1 MSKTR
6 KLGKGLDALFGE
18 SGGDKETEMISLSII
33 VPNEW
38 QPRREF
44 EKNALQG
51 LADSIREHG
60 VVQPVIVR
68 PKGNTFELIAG
79 ERRLRAAQL
88 AGLSEIPAL
97 VRDYTDR
104 ETAEIALIENLQR
117 EDLNPLEEGLAY
129 RRMIGEYRF
138 TQEKMAELVG
148 KSRSYVTNMMRLLDL
163 CEEVKTMVMERKM
176 TAGQARPLLG
186 LDNAAEQIA
195 LARRIIKED
204 LSARRIEEILR
215 AGKEGKRPR
224 PVNKADAYI
233 HELEE
238 QLVMA
243 VGSRVRIKVGKGKN
257 SHRGTISIAF
267 KSDKEF
273 ERITRL
279 LKQGE

>member
-18 SGGDKETEMISLSII
+18 SGVDKETEMISLSII

-38 QPRREF
+38 QPRKEF

-97 VRDYTDR
+97 VRNYTDR

-163 CEEVKTMVMERKM
+163 CEEVKTMVMERKI

-186 LDNAAEQIA
+186 LDHAAEQIA

-273 ERITRL
+273 ERITKL

>member
-18 SGGDKETEMISLSII
+18 SGVDKETEMISLSII

-38 QPRREF
+38 QPRKEF

>member
-6 KLGKGLDALFGE
+6 KLGKGLEALFGE
-18 SGGDKETEMISLSII
+18 SSRDKEAEMISVSVI

-44 EKNALQG
+44 EEKALQG
-51 LADSIREHG
+51 LADSIKEHG

-68 PKGNTFELIAG
+68 PKDGTFELIAG

-97 VRDYTDR
+97 VRDYTDQ

-129 RRMIGEYRF
+129 KRMIGEYRF

-148 KSRSYVTNMMRLLDL
+148 KSRSYVTNMIRLLDL
-163 CEEVKTMVMERKM
+163 CDEVKNMVIERKI

-186 LDNAAEQIA
+186 LSNAAEQIA
-195 LARRIIKED
+195 LARRIVEED
-204 LSARRIEEILR
+204 LSARRVEEILR
-215 AGKEGKRPR
+215 TGKERKKTR
-224 PVNKADAYI
+224 PVNRADAYI
-233 HELEE
+233 RDLEE

-243 VGSRVRIKVGKGKN
+243 VGARVRIKVGKGKN

-267 KSDKEF
+267 KNDDEF
-273 ERITRL
+273 ERITKL

>member
-6 KLGKGLDALFGE
+6 KLGKGLEALFGE
-18 SGGDKETEMISLSII
+18 SSRDKEAEMISVSVI

-44 EKNALQG
+44 EEKALQG
-51 LADSIREHG
+51 LADSIKEHG

-68 PKGNTFELIAG
+68 PKDGTFELIAG

-97 VRDYTDR
+97 VRDYTDQ

-129 RRMIGEYRF
+129 KRMIGEYRF

-148 KSRSYVTNMMRLLDL
+148 KSRSYVTNMIRLLDL
-163 CEEVKTMVMERKM
+163 CDEVKNMVIERKI

-186 LDNAAEQIA
+186 LNNAAEQIA
-195 LARRIIKED
+195 LARRIVEED
-204 LSARRIEEILR
+204 LSARRVEEILR
-215 AGKEGKRPR
+215 AGKERKKPR
-224 PVNKADAYI
+224 PANRADAYI
-233 HELEE
+233 RDLEE

-243 VGSRVRIKVGKGKN
+243 VGARVRIKVGKGKN

-267 KSDKEF
+267 KNDGEF
-273 ERITRL
+273 ERITKL

>member
-6 KLGKGLDALFGE
+6 KLGKGLEALFGE
-18 SGGDKETEMISLSII
+18 SSRDKEAEMISVSVI

-44 EKNALQG
+44 EKKALQG
-51 LADSIREHG
+51 LADSIKEHG

-68 PKGNTFELIAG
+68 PKDGTFELIAG

-97 VRDYTDR
+97 VREYTDR

-129 RRMIGEYRF
+129 KRMIGEYRF

-148 KSRSYVTNMMRLLDL
+148 KSRSYVTNMIRLLDL
-163 CEEVKTMVMERKM
+163 CDEVKNMVIERKI

-186 LDNAAEQIA
+186 LSNAAEQIA
-195 LARRIIKED
+195 LARRIVEED
-204 LSARRIEEILR
+204 LSARRVEEILR
-215 AGKEGKRPR
+215 TGKERKKPR
-224 PVNKADAYI
+224 PVNRADAYI
-233 HELEE
+233 RDLEE

-243 VGSRVRIKVGKGKN
+243 VGAKVRIKVGKGKN

-267 KSDKEF
+267 KNDGEF
-273 ERITRL
+273 ERITKL

>member
-6 KLGKGLDALFGE
+6 KLGKGLEALFGE
-18 SGGDKETEMISLSII
+18 SSGDKEAEMISVSVI

-44 EKNALQG
+44 EEKALQG
-51 LADSIREHG
+51 LADSIKEHG

-68 PKGNTFELIAG
+68 PKDGTFELIAG

-97 VRDYTDR
+97 VREYTDR

-129 RRMIGEYRF
+129 KRMIGEYRF

-148 KSRSYVTNMMRLLDL
+148 KSRSYVTNMIRLLDL
-163 CEEVKTMVMERKM
+163 CDEVKNMVIERKI
-176 TAGQARPLLG
+176 TAG
-186 LDNAAEQIA
+186 QIA
-195 LARRIIKED
+195 LARRIVEED
-204 LSARRIEEILR
+204 LSARRVEEILR
-215 AGKEGKRPR
+215 IGKERKKPR
-224 PVNKADAYI
+224 PVNRADAYI
-233 HELEE
+233 RDLEE

-243 VGSRVRIKVGKGKN
+243 VGAKVRIKVGKGKN

-267 KSDKEF
+267 KNDGEF
-273 ERITRL
+273 ERITKL

>member
-6 KLGKGLDALFGE
+6 KLGKGLEALFGE
-18 SGGDKETEMISLSII
+18 SSRDKEAEMISVSVI

-44 EKNALQG
+44 EEKALQG
-51 LADSIREHG
+51 LADSIKEHG

-68 PKGNTFELIAG
+68 PKEGTFELIAG

-97 VRDYTDR
+97 VRDYTDQ

-129 RRMIGEYRF
+129 KRMIGEYRF

-148 KSRSYVTNMMRLLDL
+148 KSRSYVTNMIRLLDL
-163 CEEVKTMVMERKM
+163 CDEVKNMVIERKI

-186 LDNAAEQIA
+186 LNNAAEQIA
-195 LARRIIKED
+195 LARRIVEED
-204 LSARRIEEILR
+204 LSARRVEEILR
-215 AGKEGKRPR
+215 TGKERKKTR
-224 PVNKADAYI
+224 PVNRADAYI
-233 HELEE
+233 RDLEE

-243 VGSRVRIKVGKGKN
+243 VGAKVRIKVGKGKN

-267 KSDKEF
+267 KNDGEF
-273 ERITRL
+273 ERITKL

>member
-18 SGGDKETEMISLSII
+18 SSGDKETEMISLSII

>member
-6 KLGKGLDALFGE
+6 KLGKGLEALFGE
-18 SGGDKETEMISLSII
+18 SSRDKEAEMISVSVI

-44 EKNALQG
+44 EEKALQG
-51 LADSIREHG
+51 LAESIKEHG

-68 PKGNTFELIAG
+68 PKEGTFELIAG

-97 VRDYTDR
+97 VRDYTDQ

-129 RRMIGEYRF
+129 KRMIGEYRF

-148 KSRSYVTNMMRLLDL
+148 KSRSYVTNMIRLLDL
-163 CEEVKTMVMERKM
+163 CDEVKNMVIGRKI

-186 LDNAAEQIA
+186 LSNAAEQIA
-195 LARRIIKED
+195 LARRIVEED
-204 LSARRIEEILR
+204 LSARRVEEILR
-215 AGKEGKRPR
+215 TGKERKKSR
-224 PVNKADAYI
+224 PVNRADAYI
-233 HELEE
+233 RDLEE

-243 VGSRVRIKVGKGKN
+243 VGARVRIKVGKGKN

-267 KSDKEF
+267 KNDGEF
-273 ERITRL
+273 ERITKL

>member
-6 KLGKGLDALFGE
+6 KLGKGLEALFGE
-18 SGGDKETEMISLSII
+18 SSRDKEAEMISVSVI

-44 EKNALQG
+44 EEKALQG
-51 LADSIREHG
+51 LADSIKEHG

-68 PKGNTFELIAG
+68 PKDGTFELIAG

-97 VRDYTDR
+97 VRDYTDQ

-129 RRMIGEYRF
+129 KRMIGEYRF

-148 KSRSYVTNMMRLLDL
+148 KSRSYVTNMIRLLDL
-163 CEEVKTMVMERKM
+163 CDEVKNMVIERKI

-186 LDNAAEQIA
+186 LNNAAEQIA
-195 LARRIIKED
+195 LARRIVEED
-204 LSARRIEEILR
+204 LSARRVEEILR
-215 AGKEGKRPR
+215 AGKERKKPR
-224 PVNKADAYI
+224 PANRADAYI
-233 HELEE
+233 RDLEE

-243 VGSRVRIKVGKGKN
+243 VGARVRIKVGKGKN

-267 KSDKEF
+267 KNNGEF
-273 ERITRL
+273 ERITKL

>member
-6 KLGKGLDALFGE
+6 KLGKGLEALFGE
-18 SGGDKETEMISLSII
+18 SSRDKEAEMISVSVI

-44 EKNALQG
+44 EEKALQG
-51 LADSIREHG
+51 LADSIKEHG

-68 PKGNTFELIAG
+68 PKEGTFELIAG

-129 RRMIGEYRF
+129 KRMIGEYRF

-148 KSRSYVTNMMRLLDL
+148 KSRSYVTNMIRLLDL
-163 CEEVKTMVMERKM
+163 CDEVKNMVIERKI

-186 LDNAAEQIA
+186 LSNAAEQIA
-195 LARRIIKED
+195 LARRIVEED
-204 LSARRIEEILR
+204 LSARRVEEILR
-215 AGKEGKRPR
+215 TGKERKKPR
-224 PVNKADAYI
+224 PANRADAYI
-233 HELEE
+233 RDLEE

-243 VGSRVRIKVGKGKN
+243 VGARVRIKVGKGKN

-267 KSDKEF
+267 KNDGEF
-273 ERITRL
+273 ERITKL

>member
-6 KLGKGLDALFGE
+6 KLGKGLEALFGE
-18 SGGDKETEMISLSII
+18 SSRDKEAEMISVSVI

-44 EKNALQG
+44 EEKALQG
-51 LADSIREHG
+51 LADSIKEHG

-68 PKGNTFELIAG
+68 PKDGTFELIAG

-97 VRDYTDR
+97 VRDYTDQ

-129 RRMIGEYRF
+129 KRMIGEYRF

-148 KSRSYVTNMMRLLDL
+148 KSRSYVTNMIRLLDL
-163 CEEVKTMVMERKM
+163 CDEVKNMVIERKI

-186 LDNAAEQIA
+186 LSNAAEQIA
-195 LARRIIKED
+195 LARRIVEED
-204 LSARRIEEILR
+204 LSLIHISEPT
-215 AGKEGKRPR
+215 RP
-224 PVNKADAYI
+224 Y
-233 HELEE
+233 
-238 QLVMA
+238 
-243 VGSRVRIKVGKGKN
+243 
-257 SHRGTISIAF
+257 
-267 KSDKEF
+267 
-273 ERITRL
+273 
-279 LKQGE
+279 

>member
-51 LADSIREHG
+51 LAESIREHG

>member
-18 SGGDKETEMISLSII
+18 SGVDKETEMISLSII

-186 LDNAAEQIA
+186 LDHAAEQIA

-273 ERITRL
+273 ERITKL

>member
-6 KLGKGLDALFGE
+6 KLGKGLEALFGE
-18 SGGDKETEMISLSII
+18 SSRDKEAEMISVSII

-44 EKNALQG
+44 EEKSLQG
-51 LADSIREHG
+51 LADSIKEHG

-68 PKGNTFELIAG
+68 PKEGKFELIAG

-97 VRDYTDR
+97 VREYTDQ

-129 RRMIGEYRF
+129 KRMIGEYRF

-148 KSRSYVTNMMRLLDL
+148 KSRSYVTNMIRLLDL
-163 CEEVKTMVMERKM
+163 CDEVKNMVIERKI

-186 LDNAAEQIA
+186 LSNAAEQIA
-195 LARRIIKED
+195 LARRIVEED

-215 AGKEGKRPR
+215 TGKERKKTR
-224 PVNKADAYI
+224 PVNRADAYI
-233 HELEE
+233 RDLEE

-243 VGSRVRIKVGKGKN
+243 VGAKVRIKVGKGKN

-267 KSDKEF
+267 KNDGEF
-273 ERITRL
+273 ERITKL

>member
-6 KLGKGLDALFGE
+6 KLGKGLEALFGE
-18 SGGDKETEMISLSII
+18 SSRDKEAEMISVSVI

-44 EKNALQG
+44 EEKALQG
-51 LADSIREHG
+51 LADSIKEHG

-68 PKGNTFELIAG
+68 PKEGKFELIAG

-97 VRDYTDR
+97 VRDYTDQ

-129 RRMIGEYRF
+129 KRMIGEYRF

-148 KSRSYVTNMMRLLDL
+148 KSRSYVTNMIRLLDL
-163 CEEVKTMVMERKM
+163 CDEVKNMVIERKI

-186 LDNAAEQIA
+186 LNNAAEQIA
-195 LARRIIKED
+195 LARRIVEED
-204 LSARRIEEILR
+204 LSARRVEEILR
-215 AGKEGKRPR
+215 AGKERKKPR
-224 PVNKADAYI
+224 PANRADAYI
-233 HELEE
+233 RDLEE

-243 VGSRVRIKVGKGKN
+243 VGAKVRIKVGKGKN

-267 KSDKEF
+267 KNDGEF
-273 ERITRL
+273 ERITKL

>member
-6 KLGKGLDALFGE
+6 KLGKGLEALFGE
-18 SGGDKETEMISLSII
+18 SSRDKEAEMISVSVI

-44 EKNALQG
+44 EEKALQG
-51 LADSIREHG
+51 LAESIKEHG

-68 PKGNTFELIAG
+68 PKEGTFELIAG

-97 VRDYTDR
+97 VREYTDQ

-117 EDLNPLEEGLAY
+117 EDLNPMEEGLAY
-129 RRMIGEYRF
+129 KRMIGEYRF

-148 KSRSYVTNMMRLLDL
+148 KSRSYVTNMIRLLDL
-163 CEEVKTMVMERKM
+163 CDEVKNMVIERKI

-186 LDNAAEQIA
+186 LSNAAEQIA
-195 LARRIIKED
+195 LARRIVEED
-204 LSARRIEEILR
+204 LSARRVEEILR
-215 AGKEGKRPR
+215 AGKERKKPR
-224 PVNKADAYI
+224 PANRADAYI
-233 HELEE
+233 RDMEE

-243 VGSRVRIKVGKGKN
+243 VGAKVRIKVGKGKN

-267 KSDKEF
+267 KNDGEF
-273 ERITRL
+273 ERITKL

>member
-51 LADSIREHG
+51 LAESIREHG

-273 ERITRL
+273 ERITKL